1 MAKAIKEL
9 KPYTTANAAEDLKY
23 WKNSGNQKILQ
34 RIEVLIRSALETPG
48 SGIGKPER
56 LKFEG
61 GETYSRR
68 INKQHRLVYR
78 VEGDRLILLAARF
91 HYDDK

>member
-1 MAKAIKEL
+1 MPRPQ
-9 KPYTTANAAEDLKY
+9 KPLLLFKTANAGADLQY
-23 WKNSGNQKILQ
+23 WLNTGNQRILE
-34 RIEVLIRSALETPG
+34 RIEVLIRSALETPE

-61 GETYSRR
+61 GTTYSRR

-78 VEGDRLILLAARF
+78 IDGDHLIILAARF

>member
-1 MAKAIKEL
+1 MAGKKAALI
-9 KPYTTANAAEDLKY
+9 PHSTGQADADLTY
-23 WKNSGNQKILQ
+23 WQNSGNQKILI
-34 RIEVLIRSALETPG
+34 RINELIKAACETP
-48 SGIGKPER
+48 SAGIGKPER

-78 VEGDRLILLAARF
+78 VEGDRLIILAARF

>member
-1 MAKAIKEL
+1 MTKAR
-9 KPYTTANAAEDLKY
+9 KPLQLFKTPNADADLQY
-23 WKNSGNQKILQ
+23 WRNSGNQRILE
-34 RIEVLIRSALETPG
+34 RIEVLIRSALETPE

-61 GETYSRR
+61 GSTFSRR

-78 VEGDRLILLAARF
+78 VDGDRLIILAARF

>member
-1 MAKAIKEL
+1 MAKEL
-9 KPYTTANAAEDLKY
+9 KPLHLYVTPNAEEDLKF
-23 WKNSGNQKILQ
+23 WNTSGNQKILE
-34 RIEVLIRSALETPG
+34 RIEVLIRSALETPD

-78 VEGDRLILLAARF
+78 LDGERLIILAARF